1 MRWRS
6 WRCRAPR
13 SRPGGDTSTE
23 LAHALHDPSP
33 WVVRWAPLI
42 APGADV
48 LDLACGTGRHARFL
62 AARGCAVVA
71 VDRDADAIATLAAVT
86 GVFSRVA
93 DVESGPW
100 PFAPASFDAV
110 VVANYLHRPLFEPI
124 VEALRPGGVL
134 LYETFMVGNERFGR
148 PSNPDFLLR
157 PSELLEVVRGRLEV
171 VAFEQGE
178 TAAPRA
184 AVVQR
189 ICALSGAAGRARL
202 S

>member
-1 MRWRS
+1 ME
-6 WRCRAPR
+6 
-13 SRPGGDTSTE
+13 T
-23 LAHALHDPSP
+23 AHALQAPSP
-33 WVVRWAPLI
+33 WIVRWAFLI

-48 LDLACGTGRHARFL
+48 LDLACGTGRHARYL
-62 AARGCAVVA
+62 SARGCAVVA
-71 VDRDADAIATLAAVT
+71 VDRDPDAIATLATVT
-86 GVFSRVA
+86 GVFTRVA
-93 DVESGPW
+93 DLEGGPW

-110 VVANYLHRPLFEPI
+110 VVANYLHRPLFGPI
-124 VEALRPGGVL
+124 LDALRPSGML
-134 LYETFMVGNERFGR
+134 LYETFMLGNERFGR

-189 ICALSGAAGRARL
+189 ICALKGAAGGARIG
-202 S
+202 